1 MTKSETF
8 KRLYKN
14 YTGKFI
20 GKIFLAAI
28 FSVIVAASTSATAW
42 LLDPAIEKIF
52 INKDQ
57 TLIILIPI
65 AIIIAF
71 SAKGVSLYCAK
82 LIMINVSEEVK
93 KMLQTDML
101 KSFIKA
107 DTEIIDNKHS
117 GNYISNLN
125 FDVQQITRLLSEA
138 YLSIFKDGLTLIGLL
153 FVMFFQNWKL
163 SLIAIIMIPLATI
176 TAKILGKR
184 MGKVTTQAQEKSGDL
199 NRYLIDLFKNH
210 KVIKIFQRE
219 NFEKS
224 RSEKF
229 VNDLK
234 EKSAKIATVYIRSA
248 PIMEILT
255 GILIASLIFYS
266 GKLIISGELAIN
278 NFFSFLAAMMLAYQP
293 VKTLTKVNVAISQGF
308 AAAERILPIIDTQN
322 EINSNEQGDKLNI
335 IDGNIVL
342 DKINFTYKSNP
353 ENKVLHDIS
362 IKFAGGK
369 MTALVG
375 HSGSGK
381 STLLNMI
388 PRIYLPTSG
397 NIYFDNQDI
406 SKVNLASLR
415 NQISIVDQNTTLFD
429 DTVLNNIK
437 YARPDADKEDI
448 IEAAKLSMSDE
459 FINNL
464 ENGYETM
471 IGENGVKLSGGEKQR
486 LSIARAFLKN
496 SKIILL
502 DEATSS
508 LDSETEE
515 KIQKALNKLIT
526 NKTTIVIAH
535 RLSTILNSDNIY
547 VVDGGKIIDSG
558 KHDDLLN
565 NSKTVSYTHL
575 TLPTNREV

>member
-1 MTKSETF
+1 MKRSKIF
-8 KRLYKN
+8 KRLYQE
-14 YTGKFI
+14 YTKRFI
-20 GKIFLAAI
+20 NKILLAAI
-28 FSVIVAASTSATAW
+28 FSIIVALSTSATAW

-52 INKDQ
+52 IEKDQ
-57 TLIILIPI
+57 TLIFIIPL

-71 SAKGVSLYCAK
+71 SSKGVSLYFAK

-93 KMLQTDML
+93 KILQTDML

-107 DTEIIDNKHS
+107 DTEIIESKHS
-117 GNYISNLN
+117 GKYISNLN
-125 FDVQQITRLLSEA
+125 FDVDQITRMLAEA

-153 FVMFFQNWKL
+153 CVMFIQNWKL
-163 SLIAIIMIPLATI
+163 SLIAIIMIPLASI

-184 MGKVTTQAQEKSGDL
+184 MSKISTQAQEKSGDL

-210 KVIKIFQRE
+210 KIIKIFQRE
-219 NFEKS
+219 NFEEK
-224 RSEKF
+224 RSEIF
-229 VNDLK
+229 VNNLK
-234 EKSAKIATVYIRSA
+234 EKSAKISAVYIRSA
-248 PIMEILT
+248 PVMEILT
-255 GILIASLIFYS
+255 GIMIAILIFYS
-266 GKLIISGELAIN
+266 GKLIMSGELAIN

-308 AAAERILPIIDTQN
+308 AAAERILPIIDIDN
-322 EINSNEQGDKLNI
+322 EINLNENREKLNVSKGDI
-335 IDGNIVL
+335 AFENV
-342 DKINFTYKSNP
+342 NFSYKSNQS
-353 ENKVLHDIS
+353 NKVLQNITT
-362 IKFAGGK
+362 KFAGGK

-388 PRIYLPTSG
+388 PRIYIPNSG
-397 NIYFDNQDI
+397 TISLDNQDI
-406 SKVNLASLR
+406 SEFNLASLR
-415 NQISIVDQNTTLFD
+415 SQISIVDQNTTLFD

-437 YARPDADKEDI
+437 YAKPEASNQEVY
-448 IEAAKLSMSDE
+448 EAAEQSMCLD

-464 ENGYETM
+464 SENFETM

-486 LSIARAFLKN
+486 LSIARAFLKK

-515 KIQKALNKLIT
+515 KIQKALSRLTI

-535 RLSTILNSDNIY
+535 RLSTILNSDKIY
-547 VVDGGKIIDSG
+547 VIDKGKILDSG
-558 KHDDLLN
+558 DHNELILK
-565 NSKTVSYTHL
+565 S
-575 TLPTNREV
+575 EVYKNFYEKQIQK

>member
-1 MTKSETF
+1 MIKSKIF

-14 YTGKFI
+14 YTSKFI
-20 GKIFLAAI
+20 SKIILAAF

-57 TLIILIPI
+57 TLIILIPL

-71 SAKGVSLYCAK
+71 SAKGISLYYAK

-107 DTEIIDNKHS
+107 DTEIIENKHS
-117 GNYISNLN
+117 GKYISNLN
-125 FDVQQITRLLSEA
+125 FDVMQITRLLSEA
-138 YLSIFKDGLTLIGLL
+138 YLSIFKDGLTLVGLL
-153 FVMFFQNWKL
+153 CVMFFQNWKL

-210 KVIKIFQRE
+210 KIIKIFQRE

-234 EKSAKIATVYIRSA
+234 VKSTKIAAVYIRSA

-255 GILIASLIFYS
+255 GVMIAALIFYS

-308 AAAERILPIIDTQN
+308 SAAERILPIIDIEN
-322 EINSNEQGDKLNI
+322 EINLNEQGEKLTI
-335 IDGNIVL
+335 EEGNIVL
-342 DKINFTYKSNP
+342 DDINFSYKSNP
-353 ENKVLHDIS
+353 ENKVLQNIS
-362 IKFAGGK
+362 VKFTGGK

-406 SKVNLASLR
+406 SKVKLMSLR

-429 DTVLNNIK
+429 DTVFNNIK
-437 YARPDADKEDI
+437 YARPDANKEDI
-448 IEAAKLSMSDE
+448 FEAAKLSMCDE

-464 ENGYETM
+464 ENGFETM
-471 IGENGVKLSGGEKQR
+471 IGENGVRLSGGEKQR

-496 SKIILL
+496 SRIILL

-508 LDSETEE
+508 LDSDTEE
-515 KIQKALNKLIT
+515 KIQKTLDKLTI

-547 VVDGGKIIDSG
+547 VVDNGKIIDSG
-558 KHDDLLN
+558 KHDELLDK
-565 NSKTVSYTHL
+565 SKIYKNYYQRQIKH
-575 TLPTNREV
+575 N

>member
-1 MTKSETF
+1 MSKIKIL
-8 KRLYKN
+8 KRLFKN
-14 YTGKFI
+14 YTSKFI
-20 GKIFLAAI
+20 DKILLAGF
-28 FSVIVAASTSATAW
+28 FSIIVAASTSATAW

-52 INKDQ
+52 LNKDQ

-71 SAKGVSLYCAK
+71 SAKGTSLYFAK
-82 LIMINVSEEVK
+82 LLMINVSEEVK
-93 KMLQTDML
+93 KMMQTDML
-101 KSFIKA
+101 RSFIKA
-107 DTEIIDNKHS
+107 DTEIIENKHS
-117 GNYISNLN
+117 GKYISNLN
-125 FDVQQITRLLSEA
+125 FDVNQITILLADALLS
-138 YLSIFKDGLTLIGLL
+138 LFKDSLTLIGLL
-153 FVMFFQNWKL
+153 IVMFFQNWKL
-163 SLIAIIMIPLATI
+163 SLIAIFMIPLASI
-176 TAKILGKR
+176 TAKILAKR

-210 KVIKIFQRE
+210 KIIKIFQRE
-219 NFEKS
+219 NFEEK

-234 EKSAKIATVYIRSA
+234 EKSAKIHAVYIISA
-248 PIMEILT
+248 PVMEILT
-255 GILIASLIFYS
+255 GIMIAILIFYS
-266 GKLIISGELAIN
+266 GKLTINDELGIN

-293 VKTLTKVNVAISQGF
+293 VKTLTKVNVGIGQGL
-308 AAAERILPIIDTQN
+308 AAAERILPIIDNQN
-322 EINSNEQGDKLNI
+322 EISLNEEGEKINITEGNI
-335 IDGNIVL
+335 IL
-342 DKINFTYKSNP
+342 DKINFAYKSNP
-353 ENKVLHDIS
+353 ENKVLQDMS
-362 IKFAGGK
+362 LKFTGGK

-406 SKVNLASLR
+406 SKVNLVSLR

-429 DTVLNNIK
+429 DTVFNNIK
-437 YARPDADKEDI
+437 YARPNADKEDI
-448 IEAAKLSMSDE
+448 ITAAKLSMSDD

-496 SKIILL
+496 SRIILL

-515 KIQKALNKLIT
+515 KIQKALDKLTT

-547 VVDGGKIIDSG
+547 VVDNGKIVDSG

-565 NSKTVSYTHL
+565 NSKIYKNFYQRQL
-575 TLPTNREV
+575 KQN

>member
-1 MTKSETF
+1 MSKIEIL
-8 KRLYKN
+8 KRLFKN
-14 YTGKFI
+14 YTGKFLN
-20 GKIFLAAI
+20 KILLAGF
-28 FSVIVAASTSATAW
+28 FSIIVAASTSATAW

-52 INKDQ
+52 LNKDQ
-57 TLIILIPI
+57 TLIFLIPI

-71 SAKGVSLYCAK
+71 SAKVVSLYFAK
-82 LIMINVSEEVK
+82 LLMINVSEEVK
-93 KMLQTDML
+93 KMMQTDML

-107 DTEIIDNKHS
+107 DTEIIENKHS
-117 GNYISNLN
+117 GKYISNLN
-125 FDVQQITRLLSEA
+125 FDVNLITILLADALLS
-138 YLSIFKDGLTLIGLL
+138 LFKDSLTLIGLL
-153 FVMFFQNWKL
+153 IVMFFQNWKL
-163 SLIAIIMIPLATI
+163 SLIAIFMIPLASI
-176 TAKILGKR
+176 TAKILAKR

-210 KVIKIFQRE
+210 KIIKIFQRE
-219 NFEKS
+219 KYEEK

-234 EKSAKIATVYIRSA
+234 EKSAKIAAVYIRSA

-255 GILIASLIFYS
+255 GIMIAILIFYS
-266 GKLIISGELAIN
+266 GKLIINGEIGIN

-293 VKTLTKVNVAISQGF
+293 VKTLTKVNVGIGQGL
-308 AAAERILPIIDTQN
+308 AAAERILPIIDNQN
-322 EINSNEQGDKLNI
+322 KINLNEQGDKLSI
-335 IDGNIVL
+335 IEGDIIL
-342 DKINFTYKSNP
+342 EKINFAYKSNP
-353 ENKVLHDIS
+353 DNKVLQDIS
-362 IKFAGGK
+362 LKFTGGK

-375 HSGSGK
+375 YSGSGK

-397 NIYFDNQDI
+397 NIYFDDQDI
-406 SKVNLASLR
+406 SKVNLVSLR

-429 DTVLNNIK
+429 DTVFNNIK

-448 IEAAKLSMSDE
+448 LEAAKLSMSND

-486 LSIARAFLKN
+486 LSIARAFLKD
-496 SKIILL
+496 SRIILL

-515 KIQKALNKLIT
+515 KIQKALDKLII

-547 VVDGGKIIDSG
+547 VVDKGRIVDHG
-558 KHDDLLN
+558 KHDDLLK
-565 NSKTVSYTHL
+565 NSKIYK
-575 TLPTNREV
+575 NFYQRQIKQN

>member
-1 MTKSETF
+1 MTKSKIF

-210 KVIKIFQRE
+210 KIIKIFQRE

-353 ENKVLHDIS
+353 ENKVLHDMS
-362 IKFAGGK
+362 LKFVGGK

-515 KIQKALNKLIT
+515 KIQKALNKLTT

-547 VVDGGKIIDSG
+547 VVDNGKIVDSG

-565 NSKTVSYTHL
+565 NSKIYKNFYQRQL
-575 TLPTNREV
+575 KQN

>member
-1 MTKSETF
+1 
-8 KRLYKN
+8 
-14 YTGKFI
+14 
-20 GKIFLAAI
+20 
-28 FSVIVAASTSATAW
+28 
-42 LLDPAIEKIF
+42 
-52 INKDQ
+52 
-57 TLIILIPI
+57 
-65 AIIIAF
+65 
-71 SAKGVSLYCAK
+71 
-82 LIMINVSEEVK
+82 MINVSEEVK
-93 KMLQTDML
+93 KMMQTDML

-107 DTEIIDNKHS
+107 DTEIIENKHS
-117 GNYISNLN
+117 GKYISNLN
-125 FDVQQITRLLSEA
+125 FDVNQITILLADALLS
-138 YLSIFKDGLTLIGLL
+138 LFKDSLTLIGLL
-153 FVMFFQNWKL
+153 IVMFFQNWKL
-163 SLIAIIMIPLATI
+163 SLIAIFMIPLASI
-176 TAKILGKR
+176 TAKILAKR

-210 KVIKIFQRE
+210 KLIKIFQRE
-219 NFEKS
+219 DYEEK

-234 EKSAKIATVYIRSA
+234 EKSAKIAAIYIRSA

-255 GILIASLIFYS
+255 GIMIAILIFYS
-266 GKLIISGELAIN
+266 GKLIINDEIGIN

-293 VKTLTKVNVAISQGF
+293 VKTLTKVNVGIGQGL
-308 AAAERILPIIDTQN
+308 AAAERILPIIDKQN
-322 EINSNEQGDKLNI
+322 EISLNEQGAKLNI
-335 IDGNIVL
+335 SDGNIVL
-342 DKINFTYKSNP
+342 DKINFAYKSNL
-353 ENKVLHDIS
+353 ENKVLQDMS
-362 IKFAGGK
+362 LKFTGGK

-397 NIYFDNQDI
+397 NIYFDDQDI
-406 SKVNLASLR
+406 SLVNLESLR

-429 DTVLNNIK
+429 DTVFNNIK
-437 YARPDADKEDI
+437 YARPDADKKDI
-448 IEAAKLSMSDE
+448 LEAAKLSMSDE

-496 SKIILL
+496 SRIILL

-515 KIQKALNKLIT
+515 KIQKALDKLII

-547 VVDGGKIIDSG
+547 VVDKGKIVDHG
-558 KHDDLLN
+558 KHEELLN
-565 NSKTVSYTHL
+565 NSKIYK
-575 TLPTNREV
+575 NFYQRQIKQN

>member
-1 MTKSETF
+1 MSKIKIL
-8 KRLYKN
+8 KRLFKS
-14 YTGKFI
+14 YTGKFLD
-20 GKIFLAAI
+20 KILLAGF
-28 FSVIVAASTSATAW
+28 FSIIVAASTSATAW

-52 INKDQ
+52 LNKDQ
-57 TLIILIPI
+57 TLIFLIPI

-71 SAKGVSLYCAK
+71 SAKGTSLYFAK

-93 KMLQTDML
+93 KMMQTDML

-107 DTEIIDNKHS
+107 DTEIIENKHS
-117 GNYISNLN
+117 GKYISNLN
-125 FDVQQITRLLSEA
+125 FDVNQITILLADALLS
-138 YLSIFKDGLTLIGLL
+138 LFKDSLTLIGLL
-153 FVMFFQNWKL
+153 TVMFFQNWKL
-163 SLIAIIMIPLATI
+163 SLIAIFMIPLASI
-176 TAKILGKR
+176 TAKILAKR

-210 KVIKIFQRE
+210 KIIKIFQRE
-219 NFEKS
+219 SFEEK

-234 EKSAKIATVYIRSA
+234 EKSAKIAAVYIRSA

-255 GILIASLIFYS
+255 GIMIAILIFYS
-266 GKLIISGELAIN
+266 GKLIINGELGIN

-293 VKTLTKVNVAISQGF
+293 VKTLTKVNVGIGQGLS
-308 AAAERILPIIDTQN
+308 AAERILPIIDNQN
-322 EINSNEQGDKLNI
+322 AISLNEKEDKLNI
-335 IDGNIVL
+335 TEGNIVL

-353 ENKVLHDIS
+353 ENKVLQDIS
-362 IKFAGGK
+362 LKFTGGK

-406 SKVNLASLR
+406 SKVNLMSLR

-429 DTVLNNIK
+429 DTVFNNIK
-437 YARPDADKEDI
+437 YARPDANKEDI
-448 IEAAKLSMSDE
+448 LEAAKLSMCDE

-464 ENGYETM
+464 ENGFETM

-508 LDSETEE
+508 LDSDTEE
-515 KIQKALNKLIT
+515 KIQKALNKLTI

-535 RLSTILNSDNIY
+535 RLSTVLNSDNIY
-547 VVDGGKIIDSG
+547 VVDNGKIIDSG
-558 KHDDLLN
+558 KHEELLDK
-565 NSKTVSYTHL
+565 SKIYK
-575 TLPTNREV
+575 NFYQRQIKNY

>member
-1 MTKSETF
+1 MIKSKIF
-8 KRLYKN
+8 KRLYQD
-14 YTGKFI
+14 YTKKFI
-20 GKIFLAAI
+20 GKILLAAL
-28 FSVIVAASTSATAW
+28 FSIIVALSTSVTAW

-57 TLIILIPI
+57 TLIILIPL

-71 SAKGVSLYCAK
+71 SAKGISLYFAK
-82 LIMINVSEEVK
+82 LLMINVSEEIK
-93 KMLQTDML
+93 KILQTDML

-107 DTEIIDNKHS
+107 DTEIIESKHS
-117 GNYISNLN
+117 GKYISNLN
-125 FDVQQITRLLSEA
+125 FDVNQITRMLAEA
-138 YLSIFKDGLTLIGLL
+138 FLSIFKDGLTLIGLL
-153 FVMFFQNWKL
+153 CVMFLQNWKL
-163 SLIAIIMIPLATI
+163 SLIAIIMIPLASI

-184 MGKVTTQAQEKSGDL
+184 MSKISTQAQEKSGDL

-210 KVIKIFQRE
+210 KIIKIFQRE
-219 NFEKS
+219 NYEEN
-224 RSEKF
+224 RSESF

-234 EKSAKIATVYIRSA
+234 EKSAKISAVYIRSA
-248 PIMEILT
+248 PVMEILT
-255 GILIASLIFYS
+255 GIMIAILIFYS

-293 VKTLTKVNVAISQGF
+293 VKTLTKVNIAIAQGF
-308 AAAERILPIIDTQN
+308 AAAERILPIIDINN
-322 EINSNEQGDKLNI
+322 EINLNEDKDKLNI
-335 IDGNIVL
+335 SEGNIIF
-342 DKINFTYKSNP
+342 DNINFTYKSNLA
-353 ENKVLHDIS
+353 NKVLQNIS
-362 IKFAGGK
+362 AEFNGGK

-388 PRIYLPTSG
+388 PRIYAPTSG
-397 NIYFDNQDI
+397 NIRLDDQDI
-406 SKVNLASLR
+406 SKFNLSSLR
-415 NQISIVDQNTTLFD
+415 SQISIVDQNTTLFD

-437 YARPDADKEDI
+437 YARPEASNEEVL
-448 IEAAKLSMSDE
+448 EAAKQSMCKE
-459 FINNL
+459 FIDNL
-464 ENGYETM
+464 ENGFETM

-486 LSIARAFLKN
+486 LSIARAFLKK

-515 KIQKALNKLIT
+515 KIQKALSQLIL

-547 VVDGGKIIDSG
+547 VVDNGKIVDSG
-558 KHDDLLN
+558 KHKELLAQ
-565 NSKTVSYTHL
+565 SKVYKNFYERQIKEH
-575 TLPTNREV
+575 

>member
-1 MTKSETF
+1 MTKSKIF

-28 FSVIVAASTSATAW
+28 FSVIVAVSTSATAW
-42 LLDPAIEKIF
+42 LLDPAIDKIF

-210 KVIKIFQRE
+210 KIIKIFQRE

-308 AAAERILPIIDTQN
+308 SAAERILPIIDTQN
-322 EINSNEQGDKLNI
+322 EINSNEQGNKLNI
-335 IDGNIVL
+335 VDGNIVL
-342 DKINFTYKSNP
+342 DKINFSYKSNP
-353 ENKVLHDIS
+353 ENKVLHDMS
-362 IKFAGGK
+362 LKFVGGK

-375 HSGSGK
+375 YSGSGK

-515 KIQKALNKLIT
+515 KIQKALNKLTT

-565 NSKTVSYTHL
+565 NSKIYKNFYQRQL
-575 TLPTNREV
+575 KQN